1 MVSAY
6 KNPRTDVTQIMIV
19 EDNNLHFEH
28 LTRRI
33 KGSYPDI
40 IIDRAENEH
49 EAIELLEN
57 NINQTDRY
65 HYDCIVTDII
75 FALDNELDS
84 DFGGIRLLEYIKQ
97 NNIDYIKDKVIVIT
111 AHEGMMYREKF
122 GQKEDTTIVEKVK
135 ELGAYDC
142 ISKNLIGKN
151 YLDEVTNRISCF
163 SRHPDPSDQLSKIN
177 TDSNTSVIFNKKKDF
192 NPATRKIQNFLK
204 ELEETTLALIEAIEE
219 RVIEIPSSNMGTTE
233 QHTRIEFPAECIV
246 KTPTKL
252 VIQIP
257 QQSHSVESELEP
269 AILYIQLTA
278 ENFSAE
284 QKRQRLIV
292 PVNEKSEE
300 IIFELTP
307 TEVGEQMVEIEFFH
321 KCSRVG
327 YAIAKTN
334 VKSQAT

>member
-1 MVSAY
+1 VRLRNNGVRDIKKQMESPEDWDWLNDNTIGFSHEKGEIELVTDLY
-6 KNPRTDVTQIMIV
+6 KNRLSKVNT
-19 EDNNLHFEH
+19 DNN
-28 LTRRI
+28 
-33 KGSYPDI
+33 
-40 IIDRAENEH
+40 
-49 EAIELLEN
+49 
-57 NINQTDRY
+57 
-65 HYDCIVTDII
+65 
-75 FALDNELDS
+75 
-84 DFGGIRLLEYIKQ
+84 
-97 NNIDYIKDKVIVIT
+97 
-111 AHEGMMYREKF
+111 
-122 GQKEDTTIVEKVK
+122 
-135 ELGAYDC
+135 
-142 ISKNLIGKN
+142 ISVVF
-151 YLDEVTNRISCF
+151 D
-163 SRHPDPSDQLSKIN
+163 
-177 TDSNTSVIFNKKKDF
+177 KKKDF
-192 NPATRKIQNFLK
+192 NPATQKIQNFLK

-219 RVIEIPSSNMGTTE
+219 RVIEIPSSSNMGTTE
-233 QHTRIEFPAECIV
+233 QHTRIEFPSECIV
-246 KTPTKL
+246 KLPIKL